1 MSLIYDKEK
10 RQKSFMYSLDQERQY
25 ILEAQK
31 CQRNWNHKK
40 IIHPAA
46 RDHLLWVAQNAPSK
60 QHEGYYDIY
69 WSDNRKVL
77 QELSEY
83 TWGNTH
89 SRLPPANFKNSQ
101 QNASLYIL
109 FVAKE
114 PSTRLNCNADGTL
127 KKNTHPERWKN
138 AYVSVGIAMGC
149 VLLSA
154 NKMGLSTGC
163 NKSHND
169 INGNDYWPKR
179 LGILD
184 EIAKGTKLITYG
196 IGIGFPQINKERYE
210 SDQTELM
217 IGAANGSRIT
227 TTDMEKHPR
236 TGMPMRKVKIV
247 NIKENAGKKIEDPYG
262 NLHII
267 PDKATTKI
275 NTPRLRDI
283 KITEIK

>member
-114 PSTRLNCNADGTL
+114 PSTQLNCNADGTL

-154 NKMGLSTGC
+154 NKMGLSTGF
-163 NKSHND
+163 
-169 INGNDYWPKR
+169 
-179 LGILD
+179 LD

-217 IGAANGSRIT
+217 IGAGNGSNIT
-227 TTDMEKHPR
+227 TSDMEKHPR
-236 TGMPMRKVKIV
+236 TGLQMRKVKIV
-247 NIKENAGKKIEDPYG
+247 DIKENAGKKIEDPYG
-262 NLHII
+262 NYHTI
-267 PDKATTKI
+267 PDEATTKI

-283 KITEIK
+283 KLTEIK

>member
-1 MSLIYDKEK
+1 MSASYDEMERWKKVMYSFDKE
-10 RQKSFMYSLDQERQY
+10 REY
-25 ILEAQK
+25 ILKAQK
-31 CQRNWNHKK
+31 CQRNWNHLKQL
-40 IIHPAA
+40 HPVA

-60 QHEGYYDIY
+60 QHEAYYDIY
-69 WSDNRKVL
+69 WSDDKKVL

-89 SRLPPANFKNSQ
+89 SRVPPSNFKNSQ
-101 QNASLYIL
+101 QNGSLYIL

-114 PSTRLNCNADGTL
+114 PETQLNCNADGTL
-127 KKNTHPERWKN
+127 KKNTHHERWLN
-138 AYVSVGIAMGC
+138 SYMSVGIAIGL
-149 VLLSA
+149 VLQSA
-154 NKMGLSTGC
+154 NKMGLTTGC

-184 EIAKGTKLITYG
+184 EVSKGKKLITYG
-196 IGIGFPQINKERYE
+196 IGIGFAKKDKERYE

-236 TGMPMRKVKIV
+236 TGLPMRKVKIV

-262 NLHII
+262 NSHII
-267 PDKATTKI
+267 PNEATTKI
-275 NTPRLRDI
+275 NTPRFRDI

>member
-1 MSLIYDKEK
+1 MSINNDEMERWKKVMYSFDKE
-10 RQKSFMYSLDQERQY
+10 REY
-25 ILEAQK
+25 ILKSQK
-31 CQRNWNHKK
+31 CQRNWSFSKT
-40 IIHPAA
+40 IHPTA

-60 QHEGYYDIY
+60 QHEAYYDIY
-69 WSDNRKVL
+69 WSDDRKVL

-89 SRLPPANFKNSQ
+89 TRTPPSNVKNSQ

-114 PSTRLNCNADGTL
+114 PETQLNCNADGTL
-127 KKNTHPERWKN
+127 KEIGHHERWLN
-138 AYVSVGIAMGC
+138 AYMSVGIAIGL
-149 VLLSA
+149 VLQSA
-154 NKMGLSTGC
+154 NKMGLTTGC

-184 EIAKGTKLITYG
+184 EVSKGTKLITYG
-196 IGIGFPQINKERYE
+196 IGIGFPKKDKERYE

-236 TGMPMRKVKIV
+236 TGLSMRKVKIV
-247 NIKENAGKKIEDPYG
+247 NIKENAGKKIEDDYG
-262 NLHII
+262 DYHTI
-267 PDKATTKI
+267 PNNITTKI
-275 NTPRLRDI
+275 NTPRLRNI

>member
-1 MSLIYDKEK
+1 MNREERIKKMYYGWDEEKEII
-10 RQKSFMYSLDQERQY
+10 REL
-25 ILEAQK
+25 QK
-31 CQRNWNHKK
+31 CQRNWDYSKTIHQE
-40 IIHPAA
+40 II
-46 RDHLLWVAQNAPSK
+46 DYLLWTAQNTPSK

-127 KKNTHPERWKN
+127 TKNTHPVRWKN

-217 IGAANGSRIT
+217 IGAGNGSNIT
-227 TTDMEKHPR
+227 TSDMEKHPR
-236 TGMPMRKVKIV
+236 TGLQMRKVKIV
-247 NIKENAGKKIEDPYG
+247 DIKENAGKKIEDPYG